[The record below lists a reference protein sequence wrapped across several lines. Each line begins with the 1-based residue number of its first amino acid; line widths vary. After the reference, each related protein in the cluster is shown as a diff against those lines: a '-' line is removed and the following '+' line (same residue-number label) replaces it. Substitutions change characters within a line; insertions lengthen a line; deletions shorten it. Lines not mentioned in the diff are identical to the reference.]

1 MKAYLTFVRKSK
13 DDFHLIGLQNIT
25 YDLNW
30 KNFDLISG
38 QSVLSVIDEKQLLA
52 LYLIRNDGILNQ
64 VFGDIDYLFNI
75 NLIYDITLINLT
87 KYNSIKFY
95 LTNIYQTMS
104 FDEMTYN
111 YELMKEFENKIFYN
125 FLHTE
130 IKDFKKIILRELI
143 KSNFDS
149 ILKTRMIDKLK
160 KTRIVSKKITKKKI
174 DLDLSGYSI
183 YIRSVFN

>member
-1 MKAYLTFVRKSK
+1 MKAYLTFIRISK
-13 DDFHLIGLQNIT
+13 DDFHLIGLQSISF
-25 YDLNW
+25 DFDW

-38 QSVLSVIDEKQLLA
+38 QSVICIIEEKTLLA
-52 LYLIRNDGILNQ
+52 LYLIRNDGVLNQ
-64 VFGDIDYLFNI
+64 IYGNLDYLFDI

-95 LTNIYQTMS
+95 LTNIYQIMS

-111 YELMKEFENKIFYN
+111 YELMKDFENKIFYN

-143 KSNFDS
+143 KSNWDS
-149 ILKTRMIDKLK
+149 GLKTRMIDKLK
-160 KTRIVSKKITKKKI
+160 KTRIVSKRIAKKKI
-174 DLDLSGYSI
+174 DLDLTGYSI